1 MMSLTVRSITTPATA
16 SAAPGV
22 PSSILK
28 PKAHDI
34 FPMNKGLDM
43 LGSDSASYQFVASE
57 ADQGRVKLMDG
68 LADAASRKAVSEH
81 VT

>member
-1 MMSLTVRSITTPATA
+1 MSLTLRSVTTPATA

-34 FPMNKGLDM
+34 MPMNNLDM
-43 LGSDSASYQFVASE
+43 LGSDSASYQMVASE
-57 ADQGRVKLMDG
+57 ANHGRVKLMDG
-68 LADAASRKAVSEH
+68 LADAASRKAMSEH

>member
-1 MMSLTVRSITTPATA
+1 MSLTLRSVTTPATA

-34 FPMNKGLDM
+34 FPMN
-43 LGSDSASYQFVASE
+43 SDSASYQMVASE
-57 ADQGRVKLMDG
+57 ADHGRVKLMDG
-68 LADAASRKAVSEH
+68 LADAASRKAMSEH

>member
-1 MMSLTVRSITTPATA
+1 MSMTLRSVTTPATA

-34 FPMNKGLDM
+34 MPMNNGLDM
-43 LGSDSASYQFVASE
+43 LGSDSASYQMVASE
-57 ADQGRVKLMDG
+57 ANHGRVRLMDG
-68 LADAASRKAVSEH
+68 LADAASRKAMSEH

>member
-1 MMSLTVRSITTPATA
+1 
-16 SAAPGV
+16 
-22 PSSILK
+22 
-28 PKAHDI
+28 
-34 FPMNKGLDM
+34 MNKGLDM

-81 VT
+81 IT